1 MVEPR
6 RTGMSM
12 SREAAVVFERLR
24 PIGAFTPSDPTLQC
38 IAKQEF
44 AIGPSEADVLE
55 HPVVELSEL
64 GAFLAAP
71 ALFAQQSENVARGD
85 VQREKR
91 ISLPGA
97 APGFMPMDQYHIR
110 SPDIGLAPQTMQE
123 YFEERGIH
131 GLHSVQW
138 PHG

>member
-1 MVEPR
+1 MWPATR
-6 RTGMSM
+6 
-12 SREAAVVFERLR
+12 A
-24 PIGAFTPSDPTLQC
+24 DPTLQC

-44 AIGPSEADVLE
+44 AIGPSEADILE

-71 ALFAQQSENVARGD
+71 APFAQQSENVARGV

-91 ISLPGA
+91 IALPGA

-110 SPDIGLAPQTMQE
+110 SPDIGLALQTMQE
-123 YFEERGIH
+123 YLEERGIH